1 MTTVPQESYDLLS
14 DEHLADPYPLYARLQ
29 REAPVHWSESLQ
41 GWAIMRHADVN
52 LALSDPSLSANRFG
66 PYLERLTAEAEVDRL
81 ELLLLERLAAWFTF
95 ADPPSHTRLRGIT
108 RQVFSG
114 PMKAMRPEVER
125 MTDALVERVL
135 AQGSADIISEVA
147 RPLSMGAI
155 TQVLGVPRS
164 DEDQLTEWS
173 DALTG
178 FIGGA
183 MNLDRRRQRAAQSLD
198 ELSSYLL
205 KLVRVRRHQ
214 PTDDVIGALA
224 SIERNGDVLADEEI
238 AAIGSMLLFAGHGT
252 TTNLIGN
259 GLLALLRHPGQM
271 QLLRSQP
278 DLFPS
283 ATEELLRYDSPVQ
296 ITTRI
301 AKMDG
306 AMGIGEARAGDRL
319 FIFVAAANRDPAL
332 QDESE
337 SLDVARRRAAHVSFG
352 YGIHFCLGAPLARIE
367 APYALE
373 SIVRRLPGLR
383 LAVPVDTL
391 AWQPTVGFRGLRA
404 LPIAIDG

>member
-1 MTTVPQESYDLLS
+1 
-14 DEHLADPYPLYARLQ
+14 
-29 REAPVHWSESLQ
+29 
-41 GWAIMRHADVN
+41 
-52 LALSDPSLSANRFG
+52 
-66 PYLERLTAEAEVDRL
+66 
-81 ELLLLERLAAWFTF
+81 
-95 ADPPSHTRLRGIT
+95 
-108 RQVFSG
+108 
-114 PMKAMRPEVER
+114 
-125 MTDALVERVL
+125 
-135 AQGSADIISEVA
+135 
-147 RPLSMGAI
+147 
-155 TQVLGVPRS
+155 
-164 DEDQLTEWS
+164 
-173 DALTG
+173 
-178 FIGGA
+178 
-183 MNLDRRRQRAAQSLD
+183 
-198 ELSSYLL
+198 
-205 KLVRVRRHQ
+205 
-214 PTDDVIGALA
+214 
-224 SIERNGDVLADEEI
+224 
-238 AAIGSMLLFAGHGT
+238 
-252 TTNLIGN
+252 
-259 GLLALLRHPGQM
+259 M